1 MFVFANRRLYK
12 LEASI
17 VGAQVV
23 VMVASFGAAMV
34 KTWRVSVLVW
44 PKIWTQSDLINTSIA
59 RLSRLEV

>member
-17 VGAQVV
+17 VRAQVV

-34 KTWRVSVLVW
+34 KTWRVSVL
-44 PKIWTQSDLINTSIA
+44 A
-59 RLSRLEV
+59 